1 MGLVQGL
8 PPMPPLLVGWAEILV
23 FHEVWSAKIQEYPK
37 HHLKHLLSY
46 WTVVR
51 RQTETDNDMLF

>member
-8 PPMPPLLVGWAEILV
+8 PPMPPLLVGWAKILV

-37 HHLKHLLSY
+37 HHFKHLLSY